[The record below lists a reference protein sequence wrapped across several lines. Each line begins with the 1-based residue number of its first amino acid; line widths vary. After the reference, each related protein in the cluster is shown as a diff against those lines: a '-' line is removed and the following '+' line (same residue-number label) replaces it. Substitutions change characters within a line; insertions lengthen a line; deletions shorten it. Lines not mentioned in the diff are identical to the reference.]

1 VKYYVLGLSA
11 ILLAACS
18 NQETLKENTKNAV
31 ASDKIQTC
39 IACHGAD
46 GKVGKPGVPPLAGRS
61 HEELVA
67 AMERVR
73 EAYSPQP
80 LLGHQLNDDDI
91 RLIADYFSAVN

>member
-1 VKYYVLGLSA
+1 MKNYVLGLSV

-18 NQETLKENTKNAV
+18 SQEARQQNMTV
-31 ASDKIQTC
+31 SDKIQTC
-39 IACHGAD
+39 VSCHGAD
-46 GKVGKPGVPPLAGRS
+46 GKTGKPGVPPLAGRS

-80 LLGHQLNDDDI
+80 LLGHQLNDEDI
-91 RLIADYFSAVN
+91 RAIADYFSGKN

>member
-1 VKYYVLGLSA
+1 MKRYVLALSV

-18 NQETLKENTKNAV
+18 SQEPRQQNMS

-39 IACHGAD
+39 ISCHGAD
-46 GKVGKPGVPPLAGRS
+46 GKTGKAGVPPLAGRS
-61 HEELVA
+61 HEELVT

-80 LLGHQLNDDDI
+80 LLGHQLNDEDI
-91 RLIADYFSAVN
+91 RVIADYFSGVN